1 MLFLMQVG
9 IHKKCLLPS
18 LLRPTQ
24 KPLTRAIGMKS
35 EDGHFLTEFV
45 KDKVMCTISIS
56 VMLFNMYWKYY

>member
-1 MLFLMQVG
+1 
-9 IHKKCLLPS
+9 
-18 LLRPTQ
+18 
-24 KPLTRAIGMKS
+24 LTRAIGMKS